1 MLSLGNGCA
10 VFLFLGFVVRG
21 SISNQNSS
29 SVLVLLESILVLK
42 NLVGGRKCDLR
53 PNMPKNIKIFRKI
66 PQMMAMKIAALMRL
80 VTVDSGYP
88 SR

>member
-1 MLSLGNGCA
+1 ML
-10 VFLFLGFVVRG
+10 FLFWGFVVRG

-29 SVLVLLESILVLK
+29 SVLVLLESILVPK
-42 NLVGGRKCDLR
+42 IWWVGEKCDLR
-53 PNMPKNIKIFRKI
+53 PNMSKNIKIFRKI
-66 PQMMAMKIAALMRL
+66 PQMMAMKIAAMMRL

>member
-1 MLSLGNGCA
+1 
-10 VFLFLGFVVRG
+10 LFWGFVVRG

-29 SVLVLLESILVLK
+29 SVLVLLESILVPK
-42 NLVGGRKCDLR
+42 IWWVGEKCDLR
-53 PNMPKNIKIFRKI
+53 PNMSKNIKIFRKI
-66 PQMMAMKIAALMRL
+66 PQMMAMKIAAMMRL

>member
-1 MLSLGNGCA
+1 VL
-10 VFLFLGFVVRG
+10 FLFWGFVVRG

-29 SVLVLLESILVLK
+29 SVLVLLESILVPK
-42 NLVGGRKCDLR
+42 IWWVGEKCDLR
-53 PNMPKNIKIFRKI
+53 PNMSKNIKIFRKI
-66 PQMMAMKIAALMRL
+66 PQMMAMKIAAMMRL